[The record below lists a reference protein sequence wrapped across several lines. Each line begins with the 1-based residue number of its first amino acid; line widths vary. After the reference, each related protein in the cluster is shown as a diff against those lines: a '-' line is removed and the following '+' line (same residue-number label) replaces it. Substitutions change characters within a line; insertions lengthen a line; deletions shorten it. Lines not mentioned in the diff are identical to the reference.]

1 MKKTILIIAAIL
13 IPLIGSAQE
22 GKELYNKHA
31 GKKGVQAVY
40 ISSTMFELMKSIP
53 DIEMEVEDVN
63 LSGIIKTFDGMYIL
77 SVEDRTLAAELSDDM
92 NKRVGDGKYEL
103 LMSAIDEDETMNIYI
118 RRKKDT
124 VTDFVMVAVEK
135 ASTSVISISAT
146 MPFEELRKL
155 LGEED

>member
-22 GKELYNKHA
+22 GKELYNKYA

-53 DIEMEVEDVN
+53 DMEVEGEDVN
-63 LSGIIKTFDGMYIL
+63 IGGIIKSMDGMYIL
-77 SVEDRTLAAELSDDM
+77 SVEDRTLATELSDEI
-92 NKRVGDGKYEL
+92 NKRVGNGKYEL
-103 LMSAIDEDETMNIYI
+103 LMSAIDENDTMNIYI
-118 RRKKDT
+118 RRKEGT
-124 VTDFVMVAVEK
+124 VTDFVMIAVEK
-135 ASTSVISISAT
+135 ASTSVISISAK

-155 LGEED
+155 LEAED

>member
-22 GKELYNKHA
+22 GKELYNKYA

-53 DIEMEVEDVN
+53 DMEVEGEDVN
-63 LSGIIKTFDGMYIL
+63 IGGIIKSMDGMYIL
-77 SVEDRTLAAELSDDM
+77 SVEDRTLATELADEI
-92 NKRVGDGKYEL
+92 NKRVGNGKYEL
-103 LMSAIDEDETMNIYI
+103 LMSAVDEDETMNIYI
-118 RRKKDT
+118 RRKEDT

-146 MPFEELRKL
+146 MPFEDLRKL
-155 LGEED
+155 LEAED

>member
-22 GKELYNKHA
+22 GKELYNKYA

-53 DIEMEVEDVN
+53 DMEVEGEDVN
-63 LSGIIKTFDGMYIL
+63 IGGIIKSMDGMYIL
-77 SVEDRTLAAELSDDM
+77 NVEDRTLATELSDEI
-92 NKRVGDGKYEL
+92 NKRVGNGKYEL
-103 LMSAIDEDETMNIYI
+103 LMSAIDENDTMNIYI
-118 RRKKDT
+118 RRKEGT
-124 VTDFVMVAVEK
+124 VTDFVMIAVEK

-146 MPFEELRKL
+146 MPFEDLRKL
-155 LGEED
+155 LEAED